1 MKHLFLLALATL
13 FGFQTTQAQDSD
25 FEYGLF
31 NHLGVGASLGTDGIG
46 FDLAAPLADWAAI
59 RAGISF
65 MPSFKYNTDINIDD
79 NNPAITDKVNIEA
92 KLNVFDFK
100 ALFDFYPF
108 ENSGF
113 HITAGAFIG
122 SSDFVTATN
131 TSMFIKDPNK
141 YGKLGL
147 ALGQKSD
154 GSPYRITTD
163 KNGYISADVKVNSI
177 KPYFGIGFG
186 RAVPRKSRV
195 SVSCDFGVKFWGSP
209 RLGAKVK
216 DDWDNIYYHKFKSKE
231 LDDSDDEDLK
241 DAMELV
247 EKISV
252 YPVLN
257 IRITGRIF

>member
-1 MKHLFLLALATL
+1 MKHFLFATFALL
-13 FGFQTTQAQDSD
+13 FGLQTAQAQDNEE
-25 FEYGLF
+25 FGLF
-31 NHLGVGASLGTDGIG
+31 NHLGVGASVGTDGIG

-65 MPSFKYNTDINIDD
+65 MPKFKYNTDISIDD
-79 NNPAITDKVNIEA
+79 NNPAITDKVDIEA

-131 TSMFIKDPNK
+131 TSKFIKERNK

-163 KNGYISADVKVNSI
+163 KNGYISADVKVNSV
-177 KPYFGIGFG
+177 KPYVGIGFG

-209 RLGAKVK
+209 RLGANVK
-216 DDWDNIYYHKFKSKE
+216 DDWDNIYYHKFKSEE
-231 LDDSDDEDLK
+231 LDDTDDQDLK